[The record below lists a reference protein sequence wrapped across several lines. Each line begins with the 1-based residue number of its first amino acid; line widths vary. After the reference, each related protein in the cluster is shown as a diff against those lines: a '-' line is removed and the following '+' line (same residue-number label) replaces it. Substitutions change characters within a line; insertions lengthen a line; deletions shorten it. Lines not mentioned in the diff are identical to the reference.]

1 MVRLFDD
8 LQQRHAA
15 MQRPLLTVGGITA
28 GAKAYFLARLFVERG
43 ASLFVVTPDAQQ
55 RDLLYDDLQCCL
67 AGMPDTPPRWQGLE
81 SVVCRYV
88 HRPPASAD
96 AVAVQQQRALSCY
109 QPLWRLLGEDP
120 VVVVTAVE
128 SLRYSV
134 MPPQHLQSCPLQV
147 CIGASFPLSG
157 LATALVER
165 GYRRV
170 SMVETVGEFAL
181 RGGILDLFSPGQ
193 TQPVRME
200 FFGDD
205 VESIRAFDVQS
216 QTSTATFQTVVI
228 APMFPLGRQP
238 LEQAH
243 GWARLR
249 DYLATQGWP
258 ESAITATLEGWQQ
271 FPSVWPWGVEQFFY
285 GALCNPM
292 TYLPATGL
300 LCAVDV
306 EGISLTLSQLP
317 PPDAMLLGETV
328 VPLPETC
335 LMADA
340 ALAQQLQDCIDVA
353 MMRYDTPDTAHP
365 VTVLRP
371 HGVPQFFGGLDRFIT
386 QVRQWQATG
395 LCILVLCH
403 SALEV
408 RRMQALLESYELGS
422 RSIATSS
429 ACLSDD
435 GLQPGALLVSVG
447 QLSQGFVWPEMRLV
461 VLRHADIFGD
471 KKQDSPATARRRPQF
486 LNDFATLRPGDR
498 IVHIDYGVGRYRGM
512 TFLDIAHE
520 GGEFMELEYAEGAK
534 LYVPSYRLSMV
545 QKYTAGESANDHLD
559 RLGGVAWTRTK
570 ERVKAALFAMA
581 ADLVQ
586 LHAARQMHPGYS
598 FAPEEALH
606 HEFESGFEYVETEDQ
621 LRAIQ
626 EVLADMERP
635 RPMERLVCGDV
646 GYGKTEVAM
655 RAAFK
660 AVYDHKQVAVLV
672 PTTVLAQQHYDTFQR
687 RFASYPVQIDILS
700 RLRSRKEQQQTLD
713 GLRQGTVDIVIGT
726 HRLLQ
731 KDVHFKDLGLLV
743 VDEEHRFGVAHKEK
757 IKRLSQQV
765 DVLMLTAT
773 PIPRSLHMSL
783 VGLRDSSLI
792 ATPPEGR
799 SAIQTMVTP
808 YAEETIVRAI
818 RDELARGGQVF
829 FVHNRIET
837 LPAMQALLL
846 RLVPECRI
854 GMAHGQM
861 PERRLE
867 AMMVQFLERRF
878 DLLLCTTI
886 IESGLDIPSTNTI
899 IINHAETFGL
909 AQLYQLRGRVGR
921 SVQQAYAYLL
931 IPGDLLLSETARKRI
946 EALEE
951 FSELGAGF
959 HLASRDLEIR
969 GAGNLLGPQQSGH
982 IASVGFDLYCQML
995 GEAIRTVRGEDVLP
1009 RIEPELRL
1017 EVQGYLPET
1026 YVDSEAQR
1034 LEIYRRCAGCTE
1046 PAALAALRQEL
1057 QDRFGT
1063 PPPAVERLLLVI
1075 ELKLLAHQL
1084 FLERIEQRGLEV
1096 LLTFHPQTPI
1106 EPPRL
1111 LQWLQSTAPHFR
1123 FQSDRVVRMPL
1134 PRTTP
1139 EARLMLLKKRL
1150 QQLYT
1155 GVSM

>member
-1 MVRLFDD
+1 MVRLLDD

-43 ASLFVVTPDAQQ
+43 TSLFVVTPDVQQ
-55 RDLLYDDLQCCL
+55 RDLLYDDLHCCL
-67 AGMPDTPPRWQGLE
+67 AGMPEAPPHWQGLD

-96 AVAVQQQRALSCY
+96 AVAIQQQRALSCY

-128 SLRYSV
+128 SLRYRVIS
-134 MPPQHLQSCPLQV
+134 PQHLQSCLLQV
-147 CIGASFPLSG
+147 HIGTSFPLSG

-170 SMVETVGEFAL
+170 SMVETVGEYAL

-193 TQPVRME
+193 THPVRME

-216 QTSTATFQTVVI
+216 QTSTATLQTIVI

-238 LEQAH
+238 LEQ
-243 GWARLR
+243 GQGGARLR
-249 DYLATQGWP
+249 DYLAKQGWP
-258 ESAITATLEGWQQ
+258 ESTITATLEGWQQ

-285 GALCNPM
+285 GALCDPM

-306 EGISLTLSQLP
+306 EDMSLTLSQFP

-328 VPLPETC
+328 VPLPKTHM
-335 LMADA
+335 MADA
-340 ALAQQLQDCIDVA
+340 ALVLQLQDRIDVA
-353 MMRYDTPDTAHP
+353 MMRYNTPDTAHP
-365 VTVLRP
+365 VTVLRS

-386 QVRQWQATG
+386 QVRQWQAAG

-408 RRMQALLESYELGS
+408 RRMHALLESYDLSS
-422 RSIATSS
+422 RSVATCT

-435 GLQPGALLVSVG
+435 VLRPGALLLSVG
-447 QLSQGFVWPEMRLV
+447 QLRQGFVWPEMRLV
-461 VLRHADIFGD
+461 VLRHADIFGE
-471 KKQDSPATARRRPQF
+471 KKQDPPSTARRRPQF
-486 LNDFATLRPGDR
+486 LNDFATLRLGDR
-498 IVHIDYGVGRYRGM
+498 VVHIDYGVGRYRGM
-512 TFLDIAHE
+512 TFLDIEHA

-545 QKYTAGESANDHLD
+545 QKYTAGEGDNDHLD

-586 LHAARQMHPGYS
+586 LHAARQTSPGYG

-626 EVLADMERP
+626 DVLADMERP
-635 RPMERLVCGDV
+635 RPVERLVCGDV

-700 RLRSRKEQQQTLD
+700 RLRSRKEQQQALD

-783 VGLRDSSLI
+783 VGLRDSSII

-808 YAEETIVRAI
+808 YSEETIARAI

-829 FVHNRIET
+829 FVHNRIDT
-837 LPAMQALLL
+837 LPAMQALLQ

-854 GMAHGQM
+854 GIAHGQM
-861 PERRLE
+861 PERTLE
-867 AMMVQFLERRF
+867 AIMMRFLERHF

-886 IESGLDIPSTNTI
+886 IESGLDIPSANTI

-931 IPGDLLLSETARKRI
+931 IPGDLLLAETARKRI

-951 FSELGAGF
+951 FSELGAGL

-995 GEAIRTVRGEDVLP
+995 EEAIRTVRGEEVLP

-1034 LEIYRRCAGCTE
+1034 LEIYRRCALLTE
-1046 PAALAALRQEL
+1046 PAALEALRQEL
-1057 QDRFGT
+1057 QDRFG
-1063 PPPAVERLLLVI
+1063 PLPPAVERLLLVI
-1075 ELKLLAHQL
+1075 EVKLLARQL

-1096 LLTFHPQTPI
+1096 LLTFHPKTP
-1106 EPPRL
+1106 
-1111 LQWLQSTAPHFR
+1111 
-1123 FQSDRVVRMPL
+1123 V
-1134 PRTTP
+1134 
-1139 EARLMLLKKRL
+1139 
-1150 QQLYT
+1150 
-1155 GVSM
+1155 

>member
-15 MQRPLLTVGGITA
+15 TQRPFLTVGGLTT
-28 GAKAYFLARLFVERG
+28 GAKGYFLARLFIECGV
-43 ASLFVVTPDAQQ
+43 SLFVVTPDTQQ
-55 RDLLYDDLQCCL
+55 RDLLYDDLQGFL

-81 SVVCRYV
+81 SVVCRYT
-88 HRPPASAD
+88 HRPLTSTD

-134 MPPQHLQSCPLQV
+134 IPPQHLQSCLLQV
-147 CIGASFPLSG
+147 HIGASFPLPG

-170 SMVETVGEFAL
+170 SMVETVGEFAW

-216 QTSTATFQTVVI
+216 QTSTATLRTVVI

-238 LEQAH
+238 VEQAQ
-243 GWARLR
+243 GWTRLR
-249 DYLATQGWP
+249 DYLATQGWS
-258 ESAITATLEGWQQ
+258 ESTITTTLAGWQQ
-271 FPSVWPWGVEQFFY
+271 LPSVWPWGMEHFFY
-285 GALCNPM
+285 ASLCNPLA
-292 TYLPATGL
+292 YLPATGL

-306 EGISLTLSQLP
+306 EDISLTLAQLP
-317 PPDAMLLGETV
+317 PPDTMLLGETA
-328 VPLPETC
+328 VPLPTTH
-335 LMADA
+335 LTA
-340 ALAQQLQDCIDVA
+340 DVA
-353 MMRYDTPDTAHP
+353 LVQHVQDHTAVAMRRYDTPDTAP
-365 VTVLRP
+365 ATTVLRP
-371 HGVPQFFGGLDRFIT
+371 HGAPQFFGGLERFIT
-386 QVRQWQATG
+386 QVCQWQAAG

-408 RRMQALLESYELGS
+408 RRMQALLESYDLGS
-422 RSIATSS
+422 RPLATCT

-435 GLQPGALLVSVG
+435 VLQPGALLVSVG

-461 VLRHADIFGD
+461 ALRHADIFGD
-471 KKQDSPATARRRPQF
+471 KKQEPLPTARRRPPF
-486 LNDFATLRPGDR
+486 LNDFASLRPGDR
-498 IVHIDYGVGRYRGM
+498 VVHIDYGVGRYRSM
-512 TFLDIAHE
+512 TFLDIEHA

-534 LYVPSYRLSMV
+534 LYVPSYRLSVV
-545 QKYTAGESANDHLD
+545 QKYTGGESDMDHLD

-581 ADLVQ
+581 TDLVQ
-586 LHAARQMHPGYS
+586 LHATRQTQSGYS
-598 FAPEEALH
+598 FAPEDALH
-606 HEFESGFEYVETEDQ
+606 HEFENGFEYVETEDQ
-621 LRAIQ
+621 LRAMQ

-660 AVYDHKQVAVLV
+660 AVYNHKQVAILV

-687 RFASYPVQIDILS
+687 RFASHPVQIDVLS

-713 GLRQGTVDIVIGT
+713 GLRQGLVDIVIGT

-731 KDVHFKDLGLLV
+731 KDLHFKDLGLLV

-783 VGLRDSSLI
+783 VGLRDCSII

-799 SAIQTMVTP
+799 SAIQTMVTR
-808 YAEETIVRAI
+808 YDEATIVRAI

-829 FVHNRIET
+829 FVHNRIDT
-837 LPAMQALLL
+837 LPAMQALLQ

-854 GMAHGQM
+854 GVAHGQM

-886 IESGLDIPSTNTI
+886 IESGLDIPTANTI

-921 SVQQAYAYLL
+921 SVRQAYAYLL

-959 HLASRDLEIR
+959 QLASRDLEIR

-995 GEAIRTVRGEDVLP
+995 EEAIRTVRGEDVLP

-1026 YVDSEAQR
+1026 YVDNEAQR

-1046 PAALAALRQEL
+1046 SAALDALRQEL

-1063 PPPAVERLLLVI
+1063 PPLAVERLLLVI
-1075 ELKLLAHQL
+1075 ELKLLARQL
-1084 FLERIEQRGLEV
+1084 LLERIEQRGLEV
-1096 LLTFHPQTPI
+1096 LLTFHPRTPV

-1111 LQWLQSTAPHFR
+1111 LQWLQSTVPRFR
-1123 FQSDRVVRMPL
+1123 FQSDHVVRLPL
-1134 PRTTP
+1134 PRTTS

-1150 QQLYT
+1150 QQLHT